1 MARTSHAAAMAS
13 SVRRLPPEDRR
24 DQLIDAALRVF
35 GRRHPGAVTFEE
47 IADEA
52 HVSRPLIYVYFRDRD
67 ALTAAVV
74 ERAVELLGQAMAQVG
89 PSIDEI
95 SGHLPV
101 RAYLKFGRDNPD
113 AFRQIAGLAA
123 LTADPRIA
131 QILRNW
137 IELGAD
143 QMGGDA
149 RARLLTA
156 GIAGFLRGVTTW
168 WVMNPEVDLDEATQ
182 FTSDALACFDQI
194 GTRFEDVVGAA
205 TRRERTGSD

>member
-1 MARTSHAAAMAS
+1 MARTSHAAATPS
-13 SVRRLPPEDRR
+13 PVRRLPPEDRR
-24 DQLIDAALRVF
+24 EQLTDAALRVF

-52 HVSRPLIYVYFRDRD
+52 RVSRPLIYVYFRDRD

-74 ERAVELLGQAMAQVG
+74 ERAVELLGKALAEVG
-89 PSIDEI
+89 TIDEI
-95 SGHLPV
+95 GGQLPV

-131 QILRNW
+131 QVLRNW
-137 IELGAD
+137 IEVGAE
-143 QMGGDA
+143 QMGGGA
-149 RARLLTA
+149 RGRLLTA
-156 GIAGFLRGVTTW
+156 GIAGFLRGVTSW
-168 WVMNPEVDLDEATQ
+168 WVMAPEVDLDEATQ
-182 FTSDALACFDQI
+182 FTSEALACFDQI

-205 TRRERTGSD
+205 TRPKRTGSG

>member
-1 MARTSHAAAMAS
+1 MARPSHIATTPS
-13 SVRRLPPEDRR
+13 PVRRLAPEDRR
-24 DQLIDAALRVF
+24 GQLVDAALRVF

-52 HVSRPLIYVYFRDRD
+52 QVSRPLIYVYFRDRD

-74 ERAVELLGQAMAQVG
+74 ERAVELLGKALAEVG

-101 RAYLKFGRDNPD
+101 RAYLKFAHDNPD

-137 IELGAD
+137 VEIGAA

-156 GIAGFLRGVTTW
+156 GIAGFLRGVTSW
-168 WVMNPEVDLDEATQ
+168 WVME
-182 FTSDALACFDQI
+182 
-194 GTRFEDVVGAA
+194 
-205 TRRERTGSD
+205 